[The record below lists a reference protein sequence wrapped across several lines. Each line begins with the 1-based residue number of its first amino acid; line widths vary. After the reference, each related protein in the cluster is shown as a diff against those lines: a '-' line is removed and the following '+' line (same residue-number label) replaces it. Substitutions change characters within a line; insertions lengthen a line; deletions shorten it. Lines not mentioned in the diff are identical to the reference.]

1 MVGSGDAVALKKV
14 GRPGYGGGAVRN
26 ILSRQH
32 KLEASCQVWY
42 WATIL
47 LVGNNTAPPIAN
59 KGFSGLA
66 PASGGGVEEN
76 LKKVD
81 RTFPLLA
88 GTANWATPP
97 LHCRGSQTKTAD
109 AQLQLKGLDGN
120 SEYAVC
126 TWTIANFVKYL
137 PMHTLTSLFITNRSI
152 KTIMITSAG

>member
-1 MVGSGDAVALKKV
+1 MVD
-14 GRPGYGGGAVRN
+14 GAVRN

-76 LKKVD
+76 PQKVD

-88 GTANWATPP
+88 GTANWETPP

-120 SEYAVC
+120 SEY
-126 TWTIANFVKYL
+126 IALVHLDNCKLCEISANAIFNIIIYNK
-137 PMHTLTSLFITNRSI
+137 SL

>member
-1 MVGSGDAVALKKV
+1 M
-14 GRPGYGGGAVRN
+14 RN

-81 RTFPLLA
+81 QTFPLLA
-88 GTANWATPP
+88 
-97 LHCRGSQTKTAD
+97 GSQTKTAD
-109 AQLQLKGLDGN
+109 AQRQLLADLKGLDGN
-120 SEYAVC
+120 SE
-126 TWTIANFVKYL
+126 
-137 PMHTLTSLFITNRSI
+137 
-152 KTIMITSAG
+152 

>member
-1 MVGSGDAVALKKV
+1 M
-14 GRPGYGGGAVRN
+14 
-26 ILSRQH
+26 
-32 KLEASCQVWY
+32 
-42 WATIL
+42 
-47 LVGNNTAPPIAN
+47 GNNTAPLIAN

-76 LKKVD
+76 PKKVD

-88 GTANWATPP
+88 ATGNLATANWETPP

-109 AQLQLKGLDGN
+109 AQLQLKGLDRN

-137 PMHTLTSLFITNRSI
+137 PMQSLTSSFITNRSI